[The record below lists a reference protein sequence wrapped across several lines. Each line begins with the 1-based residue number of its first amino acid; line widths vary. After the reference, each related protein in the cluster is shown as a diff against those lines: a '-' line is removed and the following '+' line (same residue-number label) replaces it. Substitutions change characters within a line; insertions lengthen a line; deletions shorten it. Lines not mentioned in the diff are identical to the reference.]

1 MEQVVGAG
9 LVLGGVYKLA
19 RNTYAFSLLM
29 YNYRKYLQID
39 PRKKRKI
46 AGLVANP
53 SLKEV
58 VILDIFCNVN
68 K

>member
-1 MEQVVGAG
+1 
-9 LVLGGVYKLA
+9 LLGGVYKLA
-19 RNTYAFSLLM
+19 RNTYGFSLLM

-39 PRKKRKI
+39 PKKKHKI
-46 AGLVANP
+46 SGLIANP

-58 VILDIFCNVN
+58 VILDIFCNAN